1 LPKDAFE
8 KPKISCDRIG
18 KDRAR
23 PAVVLTFLRKLDR
36 YLAVYSS
43 VFGADDLKLDIIAG
57 CFPADSAAD
66 RWYLS
71 HKRTFTSVS
80 NFRDALIAKFGGTPS
95 TGRFCRTRLLS
106 FRQRDSD
113 YDSVSGYYTAFTE
126 LVDDIHALAHFLH
139 GGDRAYY
146 VDEAQQVIGFVHGL
160 RQPVRDEVER
170 IHIRNPDLTLVELL
184 EEAELEEKHDKRK
197 RKTKPVPQL
206 NSIDSKT
213 KRCYFCKG
221 AHDPKDCKKIAAKKA
236 AGTWVDKPKR
246 S

>member
-1 LPKDAFE
+1 
-8 KPKISCDRIG
+8 
-18 KDRAR
+18 
-23 PAVVLTFLRKLDR
+23 VLTFLRKLDR

-146 VDEAQQVIGFVHGL
+146 VDEAQ
-160 RQPVRDEVER
+160 
-170 IHIRNPDLTLVELL
+170 
-184 EEAELEEKHDKRK
+184 
-197 RKTKPVPQL
+197 
-206 NSIDSKT
+206 
-213 KRCYFCKG
+213 
-221 AHDPKDCKKIAAKKA
+221 
-236 AGTWVDKPKR
+236 
-246 S
+246 